1 MTALDTT
8 PLSPALGIEVAGI
21 DLSGPLGRE
30 TASELRSLWLEYG
43 VMLFRDQFL
52 DDPQLVDA
60 ARLFGE
66 PVAPNTVTGPESGHD
81 SHVLLISNIRENG
94 EPIGALPDGELQFH
108 SDSAFLEEPLMATM
122 LHGDRIPSRGG
133 ETLFASAAK
142 AYETLPDDRKERL
155 RGLEAVNAYD
165 YYTQVKTAAY
175 DRTTG
180 PFAVHPVVR
189 THPETGRKAIYVNRL
204 MTEEIVGRP
213 AEESDAILAD
223 LFERLEDPGLRYTHK
238 WRPGDV
244 LIWDNRSVQHARNDF
259 PAEETRLLRRVGLKG
274 DRPY

>member
-1 MTALDTT
+1 MTALDAT
-8 PLSPALGIEVAGI
+8 PLSPALGIEVADI
-21 DLSGPLGRE
+21 DLSKPLGGE
-30 TASELRSLWLEYG
+30 TVSALRSLWLEHG
-43 VMLFRDQFL
+43 VMLFRGQFL

-66 PVAPNTVTGPESGHD
+66 PVAPNTVSGPEAGRD
-81 SHVLLISNIRENG
+81 PHVLLISNIRENG

-108 SDSAFLEEPLMATM
+108 SDSAFLAEPLMATM

-142 AYETLPDDRKERL
+142 AYETLSDDQKERL

-189 THPETGRKAIYVNRL
+189 THPETGRKVIYVNRL
-204 MTEEIVGRP
+204 MTEEIVGKP

-223 LFERLEDPGLRYTHK
+223 LFERLEDPGLRYTHV

-259 PAEETRLLRRVGLKG
+259 PAEEARLLRRVGLKG